1 MTADHT
7 GTTGTSYREINALLD
22 RAGRPSAQ
30 PVQVTDAQLL
40 ALQQRWAVALSAR
53 LDEVLESTH
62 PSEGVRAVRDAW
74 THLAADLRILRGVLD
89 GHQGRSEALDRA
101 RSGEYRMLALA
112 AGLARLDSP
121 TADAVR
127 AGQAFAEV
135 IRSGRTLSSAP
146 LAHAG

>member
-7 GTTGTSYREINALLD
+7 GTDYREINALLD
-22 RAGRPSAQ
+22 RAGRPSAR
-30 PVQVTDAQLL
+30 PVEVTDDQLL

-53 LDEVLESTH
+53 LDEVVESTH
-62 PSEGVRAVRDAW
+62 PSEGVRAVTDAW
-74 THLAADLRILRGVLD
+74 RHLAADLRILRGVLD
-89 GHQGRSEALDRA
+89 AHQGRSEALDRA

-112 AGLARLDSP
+112 ADLARPDSP

-127 AGQAFAEV
+127 AGRTFAEV
-135 IRSGRTLSSAP
+135 IRSGRALPGVP